1 MTVIERLNGLEL
13 GGRIGEKLA
22 GEAQAIA
29 DRIHPCALKDSPKA
43 FEDARCPI
51 ATGTVRRNHREAEA
65 EAIRQRVTEA
75 ADLLCKRVAQE
86 AIRKILE
93 NSGEPSIQTLLDMV
107 TASRISE
114 LARVLT
120 PEMVNRVRL
129 ILASANIE
137 IRSLALADLIE
148 GFEGLEEEQIGDLL
162 KRLAER
168 LREQF
173 DEAKRSTEGK
183 KRIRFMLQ

>member
-1 MTVIERLNGLEL
+1 M
-13 GGRIGEKLA
+13 
-22 GEAQAIA
+22 
-29 DRIHPCALKDSPKA
+29 
-43 FEDARCPI
+43 
-51 ATGTVRRNHREAEA
+51 
-65 EAIRQRVTEA
+65 
-75 ADLLCKRVAQE
+75 
-86 AIRKILE
+86 
-93 NSGEPSIQTLLDMV
+93 LDMV

>member
-1 MTVIERLNGLEL
+1 
-13 GGRIGEKLA
+13 
-22 GEAQAIA
+22 
-29 DRIHPCALKDSPKA
+29 
-43 FEDARCPI
+43 
-51 ATGTVRRNHREAEA
+51 
-65 EAIRQRVTEA
+65 
-75 ADLLCKRVAQE
+75 
-86 AIRKILE
+86 
-93 NSGEPSIQTLLDMV
+93 MV

-129 ILASANIE
+129 VLASANIE

>member
-1 MTVIERLNGLEL
+1 
-13 GGRIGEKLA
+13 
-22 GEAQAIA
+22 
-29 DRIHPCALKDSPKA
+29 
-43 FEDARCPI
+43 
-51 ATGTVRRNHREAEA
+51 
-65 EAIRQRVTEA
+65 
-75 ADLLCKRVAQE
+75 
-86 AIRKILE
+86 
-93 NSGEPSIQTLLDMV
+93 LLDMV

-173 DEAKRSTEGK
+173 DVAKRSTEGK

>member
-1 MTVIERLNGLEL
+1 
-13 GGRIGEKLA
+13 
-22 GEAQAIA
+22 
-29 DRIHPCALKDSPKA
+29 
-43 FEDARCPI
+43 
-51 ATGTVRRNHREAEA
+51 
-65 EAIRQRVTEA
+65 
-75 ADLLCKRVAQE
+75 
-86 AIRKILE
+86 
-93 NSGEPSIQTLLDMV
+93 MV

-173 DEAKRSTEGK
+173 DVAKRSTEGK

>member
-1 MTVIERLNGLEL
+1 
-13 GGRIGEKLA
+13 
-22 GEAQAIA
+22 
-29 DRIHPCALKDSPKA
+29 
-43 FEDARCPI
+43 
-51 ATGTVRRNHREAEA
+51 
-65 EAIRQRVTEA
+65 
-75 ADLLCKRVAQE
+75 
-86 AIRKILE
+86 
-93 NSGEPSIQTLLDMV
+93 MV

>member
-1 MTVIERLNGLEL
+1 
-13 GGRIGEKLA
+13 
-22 GEAQAIA
+22 
-29 DRIHPCALKDSPKA
+29 
-43 FEDARCPI
+43 
-51 ATGTVRRNHREAEA
+51 
-65 EAIRQRVTEA
+65 
-75 ADLLCKRVAQE
+75 
-86 AIRKILE
+86 
-93 NSGEPSIQTLLDMV
+93 
-107 TASRISE
+107 
-114 LARVLT
+114 
-120 PEMVNRVRL
+120 MVNRVRL
-129 ILASANIE
+129 VLALANIE